1 LKYYLQLK
9 LEKMKKINIGLF
21 CFGCVGSGLYKVLE
35 ESNNLD
41 AKIIKIVAKNPN
53 KKREFTTIPISYNS
67 REILEDESIN
77 VVVELINNSAEAYTI
92 IKEALQRKKHVVTA
106 NKKVLAENLAELI
119 ALAKEN
125 GVSLLYEA
133 AVAGSIPII
142 RNLEEY
148 YNNDLLTSI
157 EGVLNGTSNYILTQS
172 NNGIAY
178 SEALLEAQEK
188 GFAESDPTLDVD
200 GFDSIYK
207 LTILLKHAF
216 GAVVPPSDLL
226 TVGIRNLKKEDVRF
240 VKEKGFRIKLLAKA
254 YVIENKLFA
263 YLAPH
268 IIESSHATYN
278 VDNEFNAVLVQAAY
292 ADKQLFYGKGAGS
305 FPTASAVL
313 SDISALRYNYAYE
326 YRRTNLE
333 TRNLSQSLLLKV
345 YIGSDN
351 INTLSEFNF
360 NEIEDLYIGKDYAYQ
375 VGFIQLEDLLK
386 VDWNKRND
394 LSLLVFS
401 ENKSN
406 NQSPKKTISSLN
418 LLKNQSASYSIH

>member
-1 LKYYLQLK
+1 
-9 LEKMKKINIGLF
+9 MKKINIGLF
-21 CFGCVGSGLYKVLE
+21 GFGCVGSGLYKVLE

-41 AKIIKIVAKNPN
+41 AKITRIVAKNPN
-53 KKREFTTIPISYNS
+53 KQRESTTIPISYNS

-77 VVVELINNSAEAYTI
+77 VVVELINDSGEAYAI

-119 ALAKEN
+119 TLAKEN

-148 YNNDLLTSI
+148 YNNDLLTTI
-157 EGVLNGTSNYILTQS
+157 EGILNGTTNYILTKS
-172 NNGIAY
+172 NAGITY
-178 SEALLEAQEK
+178 SEALQEAQDK

-216 GAVVPPSDLL
+216 GAVVAPSELL
-226 TVGIRNLKKEDVRF
+226 TVGIRNLKKQEVKF
-240 VKEKGFRIKLLAKA
+240 VKEKGFRIKLIAKA
-254 YVIENKLFA
+254 FVIENKLFA

-268 IIESSHATYN
+268 IIESSHAAYN

-313 SDISALRYNYAYE
+313 SDISALRYDYAYE
-326 YRRTNLE
+326 YRKTNSE
-333 TRNLSQSLLLKV
+333 IRNLSQNLLLKV
-345 YIGSDN
+345 YIGSEN
-351 INTLSEFNF
+351 VNTLSEFEF
-360 NEIEDLYIGKDYAYQ
+360 NEIEDLYIGKDYSYQ
-375 VGFIQLEDLLK
+375 IGFIKLEDLLK
-386 VDWNKRND
+386 VNWNKRND
-394 LSLLVFS
+394 LSLLIFS
-401 ENKSN
+401 ENKLPN
-406 NQSPKKTISSLN
+406 HTQKKTISNLN
-418 LLKNQSASYSIH
+418 LLSNKTLSS

>member
-1 LKYYLQLK
+1 
-9 LEKMKKINIGLF
+9 MKKINIGLF
-21 CFGCVGSGLYKVLE
+21 GFGCVGSGLYKVLE

-41 AKIIKIVAKNPN
+41 AKITRIVAKNPN
-53 KKREFTTIPISYNS
+53 KQRESTTIPISYNS

-77 VVVELINNSAEAYTI
+77 VVVELINDSGEAYAI

-106 NKKVLAENLAELI
+106 NKKVLAENLSELI
-119 ALAKEN
+119 TLAKEN

-148 YNNDLLTSI
+148 YNNDLLTTI
-157 EGVLNGTSNYILTQS
+157 EGILNGTTNYILTKS
-172 NNGIAY
+172 NAGIPY
-178 SEALLEAQEK
+178 LEALQEAQDK

-216 GAVVPPSDLL
+216 GAVVAPSELL
-226 TVGIRNLKKEDVRF
+226 TVGIRNLKKQEVKF
-240 VKEKGFRIKLLAKA
+240 VKEKGFRIKLIAKA
-254 YVIENKLFA
+254 FVIENKLFA

-268 IIESSHATYN
+268 IIESSHAAYN

-313 SDISALRYNYAYE
+313 SDISALRYDYAYE
-326 YRRTNLE
+326 YRKTNSE
-333 TRNLSQSLLLKV
+333 IRNLSQNLLLKV
-345 YIGSDN
+345 YIGSEN
-351 INTLSEFNF
+351 VNTLSEFEF
-360 NEIEDLYIGKDYAYQ
+360 NEIEDLYIGKDYSYQ
-375 VGFIQLEDLLK
+375 IGFIQLEDLLK
-386 VDWNKRND
+386 VNWNKRND
-394 LSLLVFS
+394 LSLLIFS
-401 ENKSN
+401 ENKLPN
-406 NQSPKKTISSLN
+406 HMQKKTISNLN
-418 LLKNQSASYSIH
+418 LLSNKTISS

>member
-1 LKYYLQLK
+1 
-9 LEKMKKINIGLF
+9 MKKINIGLF
-21 CFGCVGSGLYKVLE
+21 GFGCVGSGLYKVLE

-41 AKIIKIVAKNPN
+41 AKITRIVAKNPN
-53 KKREFTTIPISYNS
+53 KQRESTTIPISYNS

-77 VVVELINNSAEAYTI
+77 VVVELINDSGEAYAI

-119 ALAKEN
+119 TLAKEN

-148 YNNDLLTSI
+148 YNNDLLTTI
-157 EGVLNGTSNYILTQS
+157 EGILNGTTNYILTKS
-172 NNGIAY
+172 NAGITY
-178 SEALLEAQEK
+178 SEALQEAQDK

-216 GAVVPPSDLL
+216 GAVVAPSELL
-226 TVGIRNLKKEDVRF
+226 TVGIRNLKKQEVKF
-240 VKEKGFRIKLLAKA
+240 VKEKGFRIKLIAKA
-254 YVIENKLFA
+254 FVIENKLFA

-268 IIESSHATYN
+268 IIESSHAAYN

-313 SDISALRYNYAYE
+313 SDISALRYDYAYE
-326 YRRTNLE
+326 YRKTNSE
-333 TRNLSQSLLLKV
+333 IRNLSQNLLLKV
-345 YIGSDN
+345 YIGSEN
-351 INTLSEFNF
+351 VNTLSEFEF
-360 NEIEDLYIGKDYAYQ
+360 NEIEDLYIGKNYSYQ
-375 VGFIQLEDLLK
+375 IGFIKLEDLLK
-386 VDWNKRND
+386 VNWNKRND
-394 LSLLVFS
+394 LSLLIFS
-401 ENKSN
+401 ENKLPN
-406 NQSPKKTISSLN
+406 HTQKKTISNLN
-418 LLKNQSASYSIH
+418 LLSNKTLSS

>member
-1 LKYYLQLK
+1 
-9 LEKMKKINIGLF
+9 MKKINIGLF
-21 CFGCVGSGLYKVLE
+21 GFGCVGSGLYKVLE

-41 AKIIKIVAKNPN
+41 AKITRIVAKNPN
-53 KKREFTTIPISYNS
+53 KQRESTTIPISYNS

-77 VVVELINNSAEAYTI
+77 VVVELINDSGEAYAI

-119 ALAKEN
+119 TLAKEN

-148 YNNDLLTSI
+148 YNNDLLTTI
-157 EGVLNGTSNYILTQS
+157 EGILNGTTNYILTKS
-172 NNGIAY
+172 NAGITY
-178 SEALLEAQEK
+178 SEALQEAQDK

-216 GAVVPPSDLL
+216 GAVVAPSELL
-226 TVGIRNLKKEDVRF
+226 TVGIRNLKKQEVKF
-240 VKEKGFRIKLLAKA
+240 VKEKGFRIKLIAKA
-254 YVIENKLFA
+254 FVIENKLFA

-268 IIESSHATYN
+268 IIESSHAAYN

-313 SDISALRYNYAYE
+313 SDISALRYDYAYE
-326 YRRTNLE
+326 YRKTNSE
-333 TRNLSQSLLLKV
+333 IRNLSQNLLLKV
-345 YIGSDN
+345 YIGSEN
-351 INTLSEFNF
+351 VNTLSEFEF
-360 NEIEDLYIGKDYAYQ
+360 NEIEDLYIGKDYSYQ
-375 VGFIQLEDLLK
+375 IGFIQLEDLLK
-386 VDWNKRND
+386 VNWNKRND
-394 LSLLVFS
+394 LSLLIFS
-401 ENKSN
+401 ENKLPN
-406 NQSPKKTISSLN
+406 HTQKKTISNLN
-418 LLKNQSASYSIH
+418 FLSNKTLYS

>member
-1 LKYYLQLK
+1 
-9 LEKMKKINIGLF
+9 MKKINIGLF
-21 CFGCVGSGLYKVLE
+21 GFGCVGSGLYKVLE
-35 ESNNLD
+35 ESNSLD
-41 AKIIKIVAKNPN
+41 AKILRIVAKNPN
-53 KKREFTTIPISYNS
+53 KERESTTIPISYNS

-77 VVVELINNSAEAYTI
+77 VVVELINDSGEAYVI

-119 ALAKEN
+119 TLAKEN

-148 YNNDLLTSI
+148 YNNDLLTTI
-157 EGVLNGTSNYILTQS
+157 EGILNGTTNYILTKS
-172 NNGIAY
+172 NAGITY
-178 SEALLEAQEK
+178 SEALQEAQDK

-216 GAVVPPSDLL
+216 GVVVAPSELL
-226 TVGIRNLKKEDVRF
+226 TVGIRNLKKQEVKF
-240 VKEKGFRIKLLAKA
+240 VKEKGFRIKLIAKA
-254 YVIENKLFA
+254 FVIENKLFA
-263 YLAPH
+263 FLAPH
-268 IIESSHATYN
+268 IIESSHAAYN

-313 SDISALRYNYAYE
+313 SDISALRYDYAYE

-333 TRNLSQSLLLKV
+333 ITNLSHKLVLKV
-345 YIGSDN
+345 YIGSESVN
-351 INTLSEFNF
+351 ALSEFNF
-360 NEIEDLYIGKDYAYQ
+360 NEIEDLYIGKDYSYQ
-375 VGFIQLEDLLK
+375 IGFIQLEDLLK
-386 VDWNKRND
+386 VNWNKRND
-394 LSLLVFS
+394 LSLLIFS
-401 ENKSN
+401 ENKLL
-406 NQSPKKTISSLN
+406 NQTQKKTISNLN
-418 LLKNQSASYSIH
+418 LLTNQSSFYSIH

>member
-1 LKYYLQLK
+1 
-9 LEKMKKINIGLF
+9 MKKINIGLF
-21 CFGCVGSGLYKVLE
+21 GFGCVGSGLYKVLE

-41 AKIIKIVAKNPN
+41 AKITRIVAKNPN
-53 KKREFTTIPISYNS
+53 KQRESTTIPISYNS

-77 VVVELINNSAEAYTI
+77 VVVELINDSGEAYAI

-119 ALAKEN
+119 TLAKEN

-148 YNNDLLTSI
+148 YNNDLLTTI
-157 EGVLNGTSNYILTQS
+157 EGILNGTTNYILTKS
-172 NNGIAY
+172 NAGITY
-178 SEALLEAQEK
+178 SEALQEAQDK

-216 GAVVPPSDLL
+216 GAVVAPSELL
-226 TVGIRNLKKEDVRF
+226 TVGIRNLKKQEVKF
-240 VKEKGFRIKLLAKA
+240 VKEKGFRIKLIAKA
-254 YVIENKLFA
+254 FVIENKLFA

-268 IIESSHATYN
+268 IIESSHAAYN

-313 SDISALRYNYAYE
+313 SDISALRYDYAYE
-326 YRRTNLE
+326 YRKTNSE
-333 TRNLSQSLLLKV
+333 IRNLSQNLLLKV
-345 YIGSDN
+345 YIGSEN
-351 INTLSEFNF
+351 VNTLSEFEF
-360 NEIEDLYIGKDYAYQ
+360 NEIEDLYIGKNYSYQ
-375 VGFIQLEDLLK
+375 IGFIKLEDLLK
-386 VDWNKRND
+386 VNWNKRND
-394 LSLLVFS
+394 LSLLIFS
-401 ENKSN
+401 ENKLPN
-406 NQSPKKTISSLN
+406 HTQKKTISNLN
-418 LLKNQSASYSIH
+418 LLSNNNLSS

>member
-1 LKYYLQLK
+1 
-9 LEKMKKINIGLF
+9 MKKINIGLF
-21 CFGCVGSGLYKVLE
+21 GFGCVGSGLYKVLD

-41 AKIIKIVAKNPN
+41 AKITRIVAKNPN
-53 KKREFTTIPISYNS
+53 KQRESTTIPISYNS
-67 REILEDESIN
+67 REILEDVSIN
-77 VVVELINNSAEAYTI
+77 VVVELINDSGEAYAI

-119 ALAKEN
+119 TLAKEN

-148 YNNDLLTSI
+148 YNNDLLTTI
-157 EGVLNGTSNYILTQS
+157 EGILNGTTNYILTKS
-172 NNGIAY
+172 NAGITY
-178 SEALLEAQEK
+178 SEALQEAQDK

-216 GAVVPPSDLL
+216 GVVVAPSELL
-226 TVGIRNLKKEDVRF
+226 TVGIRNLKKQEVKF
-240 VKEKGFRIKLLAKA
+240 VKEKGFRIKLIAKA
-254 YVIENKLFA
+254 FVIENKLFA

-268 IIESSHATYN
+268 IIESSHAAYN

-313 SDISALRYNYAYE
+313 SDISALRYDYAYE
-326 YRRTNLE
+326 YRKTNSE
-333 TRNLSQSLLLKV
+333 IRNLSQNLLLKV
-345 YIGSDN
+345 YIGSEN
-351 INTLSEFNF
+351 VNTLSEFEF
-360 NEIEDLYIGKDYAYQ
+360 NEIEDLYIGKDYSYQ
-375 VGFIQLEDLLK
+375 IGFIKLEDLLK
-386 VDWNKRND
+386 VNWNKRND
-394 LSLLVFS
+394 LSLLIFS
-401 ENKSN
+401 ENKLPN
-406 NQSPKKTISSLN
+406 HTQKKTISNLN
-418 LLKNQSASYSIH
+418 LLSNKTLSS

>member
-1 LKYYLQLK
+1 
-9 LEKMKKINIGLF
+9 MKKINIGLF
-21 CFGCVGSGLYKVLE
+21 GFGCVGSGLYKVLE

-41 AKIIKIVAKNPN
+41 AKITRIVAKNPN
-53 KKREFTTIPISYNS
+53 KKRESTTIPISYNS

-77 VVVELINNSAEAYTI
+77 VVVELINDSGEAYAI

-119 ALAKEN
+119 TLAKEN

-148 YNNDLLTSI
+148 YNNDLLTTI
-157 EGVLNGTSNYILTQS
+157 EGILNGTTNYILTKS
-172 NNGIAY
+172 NAGITY
-178 SEALLEAQEK
+178 SEALQEAQDK

-216 GAVVPPSDLL
+216 GAVVAPSELL
-226 TVGIRNLKKEDVRF
+226 TVGIRNLKKQEVKF
-240 VKEKGFRIKLLAKA
+240 VKEKGFRIKLIAKA
-254 YVIENKLFA
+254 FVIENKLFA

-268 IIESSHATYN
+268 IIESSHAAYN

-313 SDISALRYNYAYE
+313 SDISALRYDYAYE
-326 YRRTNLE
+326 YRKTNSE
-333 TRNLSQSLLLKV
+333 IRNLSQNLLLKV
-345 YIGSDN
+345 YIGSEN
-351 INTLSEFNF
+351 VNTLSEFEF
-360 NEIEDLYIGKDYAYQ
+360 NEIEDLYIGKDYSYQ
-375 VGFIQLEDLLK
+375 IGFIKLEDLLK
-386 VDWNKRND
+386 VNWNKRND
-394 LSLLVFS
+394 LSLLIFS
-401 ENKSN
+401 ENKLPN
-406 NQSPKKTISSLN
+406 HTQKKTISNLN
-418 LLKNQSASYSIH
+418 LLSNKTLSS

>member
-1 LKYYLQLK
+1 
-9 LEKMKKINIGLF
+9 MKKINIGLF
-21 CFGCVGSGLYKVLE
+21 GFGCVGSGLYKVLE

-41 AKIIKIVAKNPN
+41 AKITRIVAKNPN
-53 KKREFTTIPISYNS
+53 KQRESTTIPISYNS

-77 VVVELINNSAEAYTI
+77 VVVELINDSGEAYAI

-119 ALAKEN
+119 TLAKEN

-148 YNNDLLTSI
+148 YNNDLLTTI
-157 EGVLNGTSNYILTQS
+157 EGILNGTTNYILTKS
-172 NNGIAY
+172 NAGITY
-178 SEALLEAQEK
+178 SEALQEAQDK

-216 GAVVPPSDLL
+216 GAVVAPSELL
-226 TVGIRNLKKEDVRF
+226 TVGIRNLKKQEVKF
-240 VKEKGFRIKLLAKA
+240 VKEKGFRIKLIAKA
-254 YVIENKLFA
+254 FVIENKLFA

-268 IIESSHATYN
+268 IIESSHAAYN

-313 SDISALRYNYAYE
+313 SDISALRYDYAYE
-326 YRRTNLE
+326 YRKTNSE
-333 TRNLSQSLLLKV
+333 IRNLSQNLLLKV
-345 YIGSDN
+345 YIGSEN
-351 INTLSEFNF
+351 VNTLSEFEF
-360 NEIEDLYIGKDYAYQ
+360 NEIEDLYIGKDYSYQ
-375 VGFIQLEDLLK
+375 IGFIQLEDLLK
-386 VDWNKRND
+386 VNWNKRND
-394 LSLLVFS
+394 LSLLIFS
-401 ENKSN
+401 ENKLPN
-406 NQSPKKTISSLN
+406 HMQKKTISNLN
-418 LLKNQSASYSIH
+418 LLSNKTISS

>member
-1 LKYYLQLK
+1 
-9 LEKMKKINIGLF
+9 MKKINIGLF
-21 CFGCVGSGLYKVLE
+21 GFGCVGSGLYKVLE

-41 AKIIKIVAKNPN
+41 AKITRIVAKNPN
-53 KKREFTTIPISYNS
+53 KQRESTTIPISYNS

-77 VVVELINNSAEAYTI
+77 VVVELINDSGEAYAI

-119 ALAKEN
+119 TLAKEN

-148 YNNDLLTSI
+148 YNNDLLTTI
-157 EGVLNGTSNYILTQS
+157 EGILNGTTNYILTKS
-172 NNGIAY
+172 NAGITY
-178 SEALLEAQEK
+178 SEALQEAQDK

-216 GAVVPPSDLL
+216 GVVVAPSELL
-226 TVGIRNLKKEDVRF
+226 TVGIRNLKKQEVKF
-240 VKEKGFRIKLLAKA
+240 VKEKGFRIKLIAKA
-254 YVIENKLFA
+254 FVIENKLFA

-268 IIESSHATYN
+268 IIESSHAAYN

-313 SDISALRYNYAYE
+313 SDISALRYDYAYE
-326 YRRTNLE
+326 YRKTNSE
-333 TRNLSQSLLLKV
+333 IRNLSQNLLLKV
-345 YIGSDN
+345 YIGSEN
-351 INTLSEFNF
+351 VNTLSEFEF
-360 NEIEDLYIGKDYAYQ
+360 NEIEDLYIGKDYSYQ
-375 VGFIQLEDLLK
+375 IGFIKLEDLLK
-386 VDWNKRND
+386 VNWNKRND
-394 LSLLVFS
+394 LSLLIFS
-401 ENKSN
+401 ENKLPN
-406 NQSPKKTISSLN
+406 HTQKKTISNLN
-418 LLKNQSASYSIH
+418 LLSNKTLFS

>member
-1 LKYYLQLK
+1 
-9 LEKMKKINIGLF
+9 MKKINIGLF
-21 CFGCVGSGLYKVLE
+21 GFGCVGSGLYRVLE

-41 AKIIKIVAKNPN
+41 AKILRIVAKNPN
-53 KKREFTTIPISYNS
+53 KERESTTIPITYNS

-77 VVVELINNSAEAYTI
+77 VVVELINDSGEAYAI

-106 NKKVLAENLAELI
+106 NKKLLAENLAELI
-119 ALAKEN
+119 TLAKEN

-148 YNNDLLTSI
+148 YNNDLLTTI
-157 EGVLNGTSNYILTQS
+157 EGILNGTTNYILTKS
-172 NNGIAY
+172 NAGITY
-178 SEALLEAQEK
+178 SEALQEAQDK

-216 GAVVPPSDLL
+216 GVVVAPSELL
-226 TVGIRNLKKEDVRF
+226 TVGIRNLKKQEVKF
-240 VKEKGFRIKLLAKA
+240 VKEKGFRIKLIAKA
-254 YVIENKLFA
+254 FVIENKLFA
-263 YLAPH
+263 FLAPH
-268 IIESSHATYN
+268 IIESSHAAYN

-313 SDISALRYNYAYE
+313 SDISALRYDYAYE

-333 TRNLSQSLLLKV
+333 ITNLSQKLVLKV
-345 YIGSDN
+345 YIGSESVN
-351 INTLSEFNF
+351 ALSEFNF
-360 NEIEDLYIGKDYAYQ
+360 NEIEDLYIGKDYSYQ
-375 VGFIQLEDLLK
+375 IGFIQLEDLLK
-386 VDWNKRND
+386 VNWNKRND
-394 LSLLVFS
+394 LSLLIFS
-401 ENKSN
+401 ENKLL
-406 NQSPKKTISSLN
+406 NQTQKKTISNLN
-418 LLKNQSASYSIH
+418 LLTNQSSSYSIH

>member
-1 LKYYLQLK
+1 
-9 LEKMKKINIGLF
+9 MKKINIGLF
-21 CFGCVGSGLYKVLE
+21 GFGCVGSGLYKVLE

-41 AKIIKIVAKNPN
+41 AKITRIVAKNPN
-53 KKREFTTIPISYNS
+53 KQRESTTIPISYNS

-77 VVVELINNSAEAYTI
+77 VVVELINDSGEAYAI

-119 ALAKEN
+119 TLAKEN

-148 YNNDLLTSI
+148 YNNDLLTTI
-157 EGVLNGTSNYILTQS
+157 EGILNGTTNYILTKS
-172 NNGIAY
+172 NAGITY
-178 SEALLEAQEK
+178 SEALQEAQDK

-216 GAVVPPSDLL
+216 GVVVAPSELL
-226 TVGIRNLKKEDVRF
+226 TVGIRNLKKQEVKF
-240 VKEKGFRIKLLAKA
+240 VKEKGFRIKLIAKA
-254 YVIENKLFA
+254 FVIENKLFA

-268 IIESSHATYN
+268 IIESSHAAYN

-313 SDISALRYNYAYE
+313 SDISALRYDYAYE
-326 YRRTNLE
+326 YRKTNSE
-333 TRNLSQSLLLKV
+333 IRNLSQNLLLKV
-345 YIGSDN
+345 YIGSEN
-351 INTLSEFNF
+351 VNTLSEFEF
-360 NEIEDLYIGKDYAYQ
+360 NEIEDLYIGKDYSYQ
-375 VGFIQLEDLLK
+375 IGFIQLEDLLK
-386 VDWNKRND
+386 VNWNKRND
-394 LSLLVFS
+394 LSLLIFS
-401 ENKSN
+401 ENKLPN
-406 NQSPKKTISSLN
+406 HTQKKTISNLN
-418 LLKNQSASYSIH
+418 LLSNKTLSS